1 MRLRSPHLV
10 RLGGLFSDVF
20 SDSDGDAVA
29 TAAERQHD
37 GCCVLFADDK

>member
-10 RLGGLFSDVF
+10 RLGGLF
-20 SDSDGDAVA
+20 SDGDAVA